1 MVLTL
6 FSISFSLLG
15 TELKEIRLLQLEKR
29 CKDGSE
35 LYYLKKHLVK
45 HPSHKKPYTGKAHG
59 YFEGRKLCTKHYRS
73 GNLFYQQNW
82 HKNGKIAAEGNFKD
96 EIWHGPLKRWY
107 ENGKRKEEVIFK
119 DGAIVGLATNW
130 YENGQQANEIIKLG
144 LCCQSKFG
152 NPMVKSVQIPT

>member
-6 FSISFSLLG
+6 FSISFSLLS

-29 CKDGSE
+29 GKDGSE

-59 YFEGRKLCTKHYRS
+59 YFEGRKWCTKHYRS

-82 HKNGKIAAEGNFKD
+82 HKNGKIAAEGN
-96 EIWHGPLKRWY
+96 W
-107 ENGKRKEEVIFK
+107 K
-119 DGAIVGLATNW
+119 DGKNKGFGLIGTLTGEKQKNKTSRTTF
-130 YENGQQANEIIKLG
+130 GTG
-144 LCCQSKFG
+144 L
-152 NPMVKSVQIPT
+152 